1 MREADPAPAGRG
13 ADAREPILRWWP
25 RYRPNSVEIGGGGP
39 RLLLVMGAS
48 LALFGVV
55 FSLPPVVRATGL
67 RPYTVLLLLG
77 GYYVAMVFND
87 LVLHPAALRSKRG
100 FDAQIATLFFYN
112 EVFCLL
118 IAVLPN
124 QPWSPLWLAPALWAY
139 FTGSWQEIDASIF
152 ALAAHVAGPLLTI
165 PIFLARGAPVAHA
178 VAGPV
183 LAATVCGLA
192 YAQLASTRVA
202 WRRERRA
209 ALAEIE
215 RYRQRAEAV
224 ERDRVARDL
233 HDSVG
238 STLALTASYAE
249 VMTRH
254 ADEPEAVRRIAA
266 TLRDVGREGLDE
278 LRALLDAI
286 SPHDATV
293 EALVRTAERMADR
306 CEAAWSLPVE
316 LSFVGDRARPLS
328 GALHLAA
335 ARVLQ
340 EALRNAARHAG
351 ARRVE
356 CVVEADAAALSLRVA
371 DDGAGFDAEGAEAR
385 GRGLASMRERARELG
400 GRFEVSARSPG
411 GTVLRWWAPWP

>member
-1 MREADPAPAGRG
+1 MREAVPAPPGRG
-13 ADAREPILRWWP
+13 IEAREPILRWWP

-39 RLLLVMGAS
+39 RLLLAMGAS
-48 LALFGVV
+48 LAVFAGV
-55 FSLPPVVRATGL
+55 FSLPPVARATGL
-67 RPYTVLLLLG
+67 PPRHVALLLG
-77 GYYVAMVFND
+77 GYYAAMVFND

-100 FDAQIATLFFYN
+100 FDAQIATLFVYN
-112 EVFCLL
+112 EAFCLL
-118 IAVLPN
+118 LAVLPN
-124 QPWSPLWLAPALWAY
+124 QPWSPLWLAPALWAF
-139 FTGSWQEIDASIF
+139 FTGSWQEIDASLF
-152 ALAAHVAGPLLTI
+152 ALGAHVAGPLLTI
-165 PIFLARGAPVAHA
+165 PIFLARGAPPAQA

-183 LAATVCGLA
+183 LTAAVCGLA
-192 YAQLASTRVA
+192 YAQLASTRLA
-202 WRRERRA
+202 WRKERRA
-209 ALAEIE
+209 AQDEID
-215 RYRQRAEAV
+215 RYRRQAEAL

-266 TLRDVGREGLDE
+266 TLREVGREGLDD

-286 SPHDATV
+286 SPRDATV

-306 CEAAWSLPVE
+306 CEHAWSLPVE
-316 LSFVGDRARPLS
+316 LSVEGDRARPLP

-351 ARRVE
+351 SRRVE
-356 CVVEADAAALSLRVA
+356 CVVEAGPEALSLEVA
-371 DDGAGFDAEGAEAR
+371 DDGGGFDPEEARSR

-400 GRFEVSARSPG
+400 GRFEVSRRSPA
-411 GTVLRWWAPWP
+411 GTVIRWSAPWP

>member
-1 MREADPAPAGRG
+1 M
-13 ADAREPILRWWP
+13 
-25 RYRPNSVEIGGGGP
+25 EIGGGGP
-39 RLLLVMGAS
+39 RLLLMMGAS
-48 LALFGVV
+48 LATFAGV
-55 FSLPPVVRATGL
+55 FSLPPVVRATGM
-67 RPYTVLLLLG
+67 RPLTVALLLG
-77 GYYVAMVFND
+77 SYYAAMVFND

-139 FTGSWQEIDASIF
+139 FTGSWQEIDASVF
-152 ALAAHVAGPLLTI
+152 ALAAHVAGPLLTV

-178 VAGPV
+178 IAGPA
-183 LAATVCGLA
+183 LAAAVCGLA
-192 YAQLASTRVA
+192 YFQLASTRVA
-202 WRRERRA
+202 WRKERRA
-209 ALAEIE
+209 AQAEID
-215 RYRQRAEAV
+215 RYREQAEAAQ
-224 ERDRVARDL
+224 RDRVARDL

-254 ADEPEAVRRIAA
+254 ADDPEAVRRIAS
-266 TLRDVGREGLDE
+266 TLREVGREGLDE

-306 CEAAWSLPVE
+306 WEAAWSLPVE
-316 LSFVGDRARPLS
+316 LSVEGDRGRKLP

-340 EALRNAARHAG
+340 EALRNAARHA
-351 ARRVE
+351 RSKRVE
-356 CVVEADAAALSLRVA
+356 CVVEAGAEALSLRIS
-371 DDGAGFDAEGAEAR
+371 DDGAGFDPAEAESR

-400 GRFEVSARSPG
+400 GRFEVAAGSPA
-411 GTVLRWWAPWP
+411 GTVLRWSAPWP